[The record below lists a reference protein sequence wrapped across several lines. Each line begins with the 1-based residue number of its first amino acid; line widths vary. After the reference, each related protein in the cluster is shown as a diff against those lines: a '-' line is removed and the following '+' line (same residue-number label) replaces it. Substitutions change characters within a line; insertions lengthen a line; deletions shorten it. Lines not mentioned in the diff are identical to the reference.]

1 MSRLATATL
10 VLAVAAGSAGAA
22 RLARGGEAPKATS
35 VELSGRWTY
44 NVEASDDAREKMRQ
58 AMEGSGGRPMGPG
71 GGSGGG
77 YGGGVGGPGGAAGS
91 PGGRGGLPGM
101 GGSGEPSE
109 DMRAILDPA
118 EELAITQAGF
128 EITVDEKFG
137 RMRHLR
143 ADGKKYKTD
152 NGTAEVKTSW
162 KEGKLLVETTR
173 EPGGTVT
180 ELWERAADGSRLVV
194 TVRVEGGP
202 RGKLALKRVY
212 DKAPAEGQNP
222 PR

>member
-1 MSRLATATL
+1 MSRLAIASL
-10 VLAVAAGSAGAA
+10 VLAVAAGSAAA
-22 RLARGGEAPKATS
+22 TRLASGGDAPKGTS

-44 NVEASDDAREKMRQ
+44 NVEASDDAHEKMRQ
-58 AMEGSGGRPMGPG
+58 AMAGTGGRPMGPG

-77 YGGGVGGPGGAAGS
+77 YGGGVGGPGGAAGG
-91 PGGRGGLPGM
+91 PGGRGGPPGM
-101 GGSGEPSE
+101 GGGGQPSE

-118 EELAITQAGF
+118 EELAITQSGS

-137 RMRHLR
+137 RMRRLR

-162 KEGKLLVETTR
+162 KDGKLLVETTR

-180 ELWERAADGSRLVV
+180 ETWERVPDGSRLILQ
-194 TVRVEGGP
+194 VRLDGP
-202 RGKLALKRVY
+202 RGKLVLKRVY
-212 DKAPAEGQNP
+212 DKTPAEGQNP